1 MTITQLKEKIFN
13 PIDGIFARVA
23 KLETNLKWVLFIMS
37 GIFTLNIAIL
47 GGVISIFFLVLLK
60 K

>member
-1 MTITQLKEKIFN
+1 MTFIQLKEKVFN

-47 GGVISIFFLVLLK
+47 GGIISIFIVLSK